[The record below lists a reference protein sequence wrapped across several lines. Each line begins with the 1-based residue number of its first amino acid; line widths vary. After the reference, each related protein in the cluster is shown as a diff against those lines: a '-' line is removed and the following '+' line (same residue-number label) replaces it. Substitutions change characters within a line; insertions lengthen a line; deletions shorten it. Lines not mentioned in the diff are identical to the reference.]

1 MSVLI
6 QQNRSHSA
14 QLLRRLVDLVP
25 GEGALRI
32 GDFAVTPRAGT
43 PNMSVDVAPGSA
55 VVPASVAARGR
66 YVVVSDAVVN
76 VPIAAAPGAGSSRAD
91 LIVARVADTQY
102 GDASDALVLEALT
115 GAPASGTPDDPVVP
129 DGSIV
134 LARVLVPA
142 EAPAITAS
150 DITDRRTFA
159 GSVAW
164 IGDGPLP
171 SSAVPGQIVVRS
183 DGSAVS
189 RTESTW
195 VPGVSAAQFAM
206 MDTSFSGWTVPS
218 SRNIVA
224 GTELILPDPGGRPVS
239 LHASCSGRHA
249 GTGSVGLQ
257 VEVSWNGGVS
267 WVSSGLRVNQQNH
280 DLVANPSATSVD
292 YRVTGTPTG
301 GPRVRLRAQRFGGTS
316 ATFSGGF
323 GVTMQPAGV

>member
-32 GDFAVTPRAGT
+32 GDFAVAPRAGT

-102 GDASDALVLEALT
+102 GDASDALVIEALT
-115 GAPASGTPDDPVVP
+115 GSPAAGTPADPVVP

-142 EAPAITAS
+142 EAPAVTAS

-206 MDTSFSGWTVPS
+206 MDTSFSGYAVPASMATVT
-218 SRNIVA
+218 
-224 GTELILPDPGGRPVS
+224 GLTLPYPGGRPVS
-239 LHASCSGRHA
+239 LHASCSGRHS
-249 GTGSVGLQ
+249 GSGSVGLQ

-267 WVSSGLRVNQQNH
+267 WVSSGLRTNQQNRDDPNH
-280 DLVANPSATSVD
+280 PSTTSVD
-292 YRVTGTPTG
+292 YRVTGTPTS

-316 ATFSGGF
+316 ATISGGF